1 MSKINLNEIRRIS
14 MHEDGVFNDYQFSD
28 QKFDDK
34 IASILSDFDD
44 ISISIDVDSDD
55 PNSNCNY
62 EFNIPD
68 EFAKVK
74 MVGCYFHGKQM
85 IR

>member
-1 MSKINLNEIRRIS
+1 

-62 EFNIPD
+62 EFNLTLDYDAI
-68 EFAKVK
+68 
-74 MVGCYFHGKQM
+74 YY
-85 IR
+85 